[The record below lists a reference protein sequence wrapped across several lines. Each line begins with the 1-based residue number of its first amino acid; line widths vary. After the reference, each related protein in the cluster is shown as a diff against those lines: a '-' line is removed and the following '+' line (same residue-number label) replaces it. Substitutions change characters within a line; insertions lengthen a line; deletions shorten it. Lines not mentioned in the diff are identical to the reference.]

1 MKVSITSV
9 CELGSNM
16 TPKIIATWDSPPRQD
31 EPGYSAFRV
40 AFDRCLDSRR
50 VHIKLRN
57 KKEIETFERR
67 RKNEFRQKFVSEKD
81 QQPDL
86 GQQER
91 LKLMPFQVNEAF
103 RERLPFVLT
112 R

>member
-1 MKVSITSV
+1 MMNVSSTSA
-9 CELGSNM
+9 CELGSSM

-31 EPGYSAFRV
+31 EPGYSAFKV
-40 AFDRCLDSRR
+40 AFESFLDSRR

-67 RKNEFRQKFVSEKD
+67 RKNEFRQKYASEKD

-91 LKLMPFQVNEAF
+91 LKLMPFQVN
-103 RERLPFVLT
+103 
-112 R
+112 